1 MGTPLHVVVTGVAG
15 FVGSHMVRG
24 LADAGVRV
32 TGTFRHTP
40 PDDAVTRASFALIR
54 QDLTRLAALP
64 PCDVLVH
71 TAATSRVT
79 QPDHP
84 APSGDFEQD
93 NVVATE
99 RLLDAAAAAGCRR
112 VVLLSSVSVYGHIT
126 ASEVDET
133 TPLVD
138 PDPYGA
144 SKRRAEV
151 LLEQRS
157 GAMAGLAVRLPAVV
171 GRGADRHWLAD
182 VGQRLLRRQPV
193 HVYHPAAPFN
203 NAIHVSA
210 LVEFVTRALRTRV
223 ARRRSRR
230 GRGGRLD
237 HRSGRGRAARA
248 RPRRGADHR
257 ARHAGE
263 DAIRPVE
270 SRGDRPVGILSRRHR
285 IRSRSV
291 RARSAQLEVSIRD
304 RQPFSRVTS
313 RPQVQF
319 AIRHAAGV
327 DASHP
332 CISSGRRWA

>member
-1 MGTPLHVVVTGVAG
+1 MTTARTPLHVVVTGVAG

-24 LADAGVRV
+24 LANAGVRV

-40 PDDAVTRASFALIR
+40 PADAVAQASFALIQ
-54 QDLTRLAALP
+54 QDLTRLSALP
-64 PCDVLVH
+64 RCDVLVH
-71 TAATSRVT
+71 TAATSLAT

-84 APSGDFEQD
+84 APAGDFEQD

-144 SKRRAEV
+144 SKRGAEV
-151 LLEQRS
+151 LLEQRAD
-157 GAMAGLAVRLPAVV
+157 AMAGLAVRLPAVV
-171 GRGADRHWLAD
+171 GRHRAATAPSAARARVPSRGAVQQRDTCVDPRR
-182 VGQRLLRRQPV
+182 VGDA
-193 HVYHPAAPFN
+193 HVR
-203 NAIHVSA
+203 S
-210 LVEFVTRALRTRV
+210 RV

-248 RPRRGADHR
+248 RPGRGADHR
-257 ARHAGE
+257 ARHAAE
-263 DAIRPVE
+263 DAIRLVE
-270 SRGDRPVGILSRRHR
+270 SWRDRSVGLPSRRHR
-285 IRSRSV
+285 ITSRSV
-291 RARSAQLEVSIRD
+291 RA
-304 RQPFSRVTS
+304 
-313 RPQVQF
+313 
-319 AIRHAAGV
+319 
-327 DASHP
+327 
-332 CISSGRRWA
+332 